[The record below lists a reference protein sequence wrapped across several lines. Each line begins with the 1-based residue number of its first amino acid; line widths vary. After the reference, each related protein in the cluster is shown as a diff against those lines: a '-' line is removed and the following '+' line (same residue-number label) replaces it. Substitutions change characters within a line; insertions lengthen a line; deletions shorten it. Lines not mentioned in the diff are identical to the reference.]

1 MLKNRIACV
10 IDQLLNTETPCNEET
25 IAEQLTR
32 DLESVRV
39 DPLPPLKAGN
49 VNPRNVSLE
58 NRSVSIARAENSLH
72 SSADVNDR
80 DEVFES
86 GYQPPRDEFRR
97 AVVEPDAV
105 RSITSTGPPLLR
117 TPSAYVARLEAL

>member
-39 DPLPPLKAGN
+39 DPLPPLRAAN
-49 VNPRNVSLE
+49 RLE

-80 DEVFES
+80 DEAFES
-86 GYQPPRDEFRR
+86 GYQLPRDEFRR